1 MENVNIFELA
11 SRRKFRFKAQQG
23 LVSTEDLW
31 SLQLT
36 VLDELAKG
44 LRKELRET
52 EESFIEKSTTK
63 NVDLEI
69 KFEIVKHII
78 STRLAEQNQRAA
90 DRDKAARKQQI
101 MEIIEQK
108 QNSELLSLSKEELQA
123 MLDKM

>member
-52 EESFIEKSTTK
+52 EESFIEKSTAK

-78 STRLAEQNQRAA
+78 STRLAEQNQRVAE
-90 DRDKAARKQQI
+90 RDKAARKQQI